1 MFTREPSFSGPCLVP
16 RLSHTMASGPKRHTF
31 VVNSEVHGLVIVTP
45 LINTG
50 QVEGNLRVTVVFR
63 SSYS

>member
-1 MFTREPSFSGPCLVP
+1 MGK
-16 RLSHTMASGPKRHTF
+16 AQWHTF
-31 VVNSEVHGLVIVTP
+31 VVNPEVHGLVIVTP